1 MKQRD
6 CGGRQSNVSFGHTHA
21 HTYKKI
27 NFKMAKKKAAKKTS
41 KAKKVVKK
49 ASKAKKTKKRK

>member
-1 MKQRD
+1 VEVD
-6 CGGRQSNVSFGHTHA
+6 SPTLVSGIPTP
-21 HTYKKI
+21 TLTKKI